1 MDTKLR
7 AWWSHRQGLDGSL
20 AGMSAADVLLR
31 SGWARSIGGS
41 APYLTLFARAGLR
54 RAEVDEAL
62 AKLEIHEL
70 PSARGCTY
78 ILPAA
83 DYSLGLAVGQPF
95 SGDELKVASRLGVTD
110 EEIDKLRAAISKA
123 LAAGPLDPA
132 ELKAKVGSAARNLGP
147 EGVKKGLTT
156 TLPVALGLLQS
167 TGQMRRVPVNGR
179 LDHQRYR
186 YTAWDCPVA
195 GTFTDLARRFFGWLG
210 PATIAEFQGF
220 SGLGVKAS
228 KTAIEPLKLAAA
240 GEDRFLLPE
249 DQEAFLNF
257 QAPKR
262 PQYVLVSGLDG
273 MFASD
278 DRGAVF
284 PNQAILDR
292 GCLVG
297 RWEFD
302 TATGKVVWASSI
314 ARDRALEEAVRRT
327 EAFVREDLG
336 DARIASLDSPKSRG
350 PRIEAL
356 RKAAR
361 A

>member
-1 MDTKLR
+1 L
-7 AWWSHRQGLDGSL
+7 
-20 AGMSAADVLLR
+20 
-31 SGWARSIGGS
+31 
-41 APYLTLFARAGLR
+41 
-54 RAEVDEAL
+54 
-62 AKLEIHEL
+62 
-70 PSARGCTY
+70 
-78 ILPAA
+78 
-83 DYSLGLAVGQPF
+83 
-95 SGDELKVASRLGVTD
+95 
-110 EEIDKLRAAISKA
+110 
-123 LAAGPLDPA
+123 
-132 ELKAKVGSAARNLGP
+132 N
-147 EGVKKGLTT
+147 
-156 TLPVALGLLQS
+156 
-167 TGQMRRVPVNGR
+167 
-179 LDHQRYR
+179 
-186 YTAWDCPVA
+186 
-195 GTFTDLARRFFGWLG
+195 
-210 PATIAEFQGF
+210 
-220 SGLGVKAS
+220 
-228 KTAIEPLKLAAA
+228 LAAA